1 MRKEIAAIK
10 AKMDKKF
17 GFNAVRSASE
27 IEEAMF
33 RIPSGSISLDIALGG
48 GIPGGMMTHICGDYS
63 AGKSALAYHIIAN
76 AQKLKKKKVIWD
88 KYSTKDKQVYKWEVN
103 AEEGEELMAA
113 LIQYESHSYANDW
126 AEQIGVNV
134 EDLIFA
140 TPDGL
145 EEGLDIAADLQREAG
160 VGIVVI
166 DSYAAAIATKAMEAE
181 SRDTY
186 QMGIKPLKLQDYHGK
201 YQASNN
207 KASRTG
213 EIPCTLIALNQLR
226 SKINS
231 YGGNPDTAPGGRSK
245 DFTAS
250 VEIFLR
256 KGDYI
261 TIGTG
266 DNKQIIGQV
275 VKFKVN
281 KNKTYA
287 PFKTGSY
294 DFYFDE
300 GGTVPPGN
308 VDNAKELIVEAIVY
322 GIVERRGAWFY
333 YNGNQIGQGVEKA
346 IEEIRNNE
354 PLFEEIKNKVIKV
367 AFESEIEREDVY
379 ESDEIVDGF
388 DVIDGVA
395 PIKEEKPK
403 KVKKGAR

>member
-10 AKMDKKF
+10 TKMDKKF
-17 GFNAVRSASE
+17 GFNAVRSAIE
-27 IEEAMF
+27 LEEAMF

-48 GIPGGMMTHICGDYS
+48 GIPGGMMTHLCGDFS
-63 AGKSALAYHIIAN
+63 AGKSALAYHILAN
-76 AQKLKKKKVIWD
+76 SQKMKRRKVLWD
-88 KYSTKDKQVYKWEVN
+88 KYSTKDKPVYKWEIN
-103 AEEGEELMAA
+103 YKEGDELLGA

-126 AEQIGVNV
+126 AEKIGVNI

-145 EEGLDIAADLQREAG
+145 EEGLDIAADLQRESG
-160 VGIVVI
+160 VEVIVI
-166 DSYAAAIATKAMEAE
+166 DSYAAAIPTKAMEAE

-207 KASRTG
+207 RASRTG

-226 SKINS
+226 SKIGT
-231 YGGNPDTAPGGRSK
+231 YGNPDTAPGGRSK

-266 DNKQIIGQV
+266 ENKRIIGQV
-275 VKFKVN
+275 VKFKIN
-281 KNKTYA
+281 KNKTHA

-300 GGTVPPGN
+300 GGPVPPGHI
-308 VDNAKELIVEAIVY
+308 DNAKELIVEAMVY
-322 GIVERRGAWFY
+322 GIIERRGAWFY
-333 YNGNQIGQGVEKA
+333 YNNSQIGQGADKA

-354 PLFEEIKNKVIKV
+354 KLFNEIKDKVMEV
-367 AFESEIEREDVY
+367 AFDSNIEREDLY
-379 ESDEIVDGF
+379 ESPIDDFDSIV
-388 DVIDGVA
+388 GVLEKA
-395 PIKEEKPK
+395 PSQAPTPK
-403 KVKKGAR
+403 KKGAK